1 MIRSPLLI
9 VSLVILLIL
18 IELSCST
25 KKNYFPEKISNLL
38 LVKTISGK
46 EAYDLINKLHFQ
58 PVAQGS
64 SEIGFYENLSG
75 SAVIYITHYK
85 SKKDAKVYFDKMT
98 EKIPHWAREELQNCL
113 TQSLRKRFDFF
124 FFFFFVLLFFFFFS
138 SRRRHTR

>member
-1 MIRSPLLI
+1 
-9 VSLVILLIL
+9 
-18 IELSCST
+18 LSCST

-98 EKIPHWAREELQNCL
+98 EKISPENSVFINQEFFDYEGNNIYKCFGMGKTHFVFTYNTELFWIAVD
-113 TQSLRKRFDFF
+113 THIATEFFRKYY
-124 FFFFFVLLFFFFFS
+124 S
-138 SRRRHTR
+138 SIQ